1 MERFTISLDDRL
13 AADFDGWI
21 AGRGYA
27 SRSEAVRDLL
37 RGELERSQARRQDAP
52 AHCVACL
59 SYVYDHHER
68 QLAQR
73 LTALQHAQHDLVV
86 SALHVHLDHEH
97 CLETVVLRGDSAAVR
112 RLADA
117 LCAERGVHHG
127 HLNLISVELHGAH
140 RHAAAAGPRPA
151 AAGDDGDDG
160 DGDAA
165 SGRQAHLH
173 ARPSH

>member
-37 RGELERSQARRQDAP
+37 RSELERSQTERGEP

-59 SYVYDHHER
+59 SYVYDHRER

-73 LTALQHAQHDLVV
+73 LAALQHAQHDIVV
-86 SALHVHLDHEH
+86 SSLHVHLDHEH
-97 CLETVVLRGDSAAVR
+97 GLETVILRGDSAAVR
-112 RLADA
+112 RLADS

-140 RHAAAAGPRPA
+140 RHEAAAGPQPA
-151 AAGDDGDDG
+151 GAGDD
-160 DGDAA
+160 AA
-165 SGRQAHLH
+165 AAPGRQAHLH